1 MLSGLC
7 ADGLI
12 GGLVW
17 QASPSRDRLAM
28 VFCFV
33 VVFFLGGGRGGGAGS
48 GGFRGVS
55 TVSIETPFEP
65 V

>member
-33 VVFFLGGGRGGGAGS
+33 VVFFGGGGGGAVADS
-48 GGFRGVS
+48 EGFPRFPLKPPLNQCS
-55 TVSIETPFEP
+55 
-65 V
+65 